1 VAFVGSGL
9 FLRSLATHAANEAES
24 EATENDETY
33 NNEAKDDEG
42 ALEH

>member
-9 FLRSLATHAANEAES
+9 FLWSLATHTANKAES
-24 EATENDETY
+24 EAAEDDETH
-33 NNEAKDDEG
+33 NNEAKDDKG

>member
-9 FLRSLATHAANEAES
+9 FLRPLATHAANKAES
-24 EATENDETY
+24 EAAEDDETY
-33 NNEAKDDEG
+33 NNEANDDEG

>member
-1 VAFVGSGL
+1 MAFVGSWL
-9 FLRSLATHAANEAES
+9 VLRPLATHAANKAKS

-33 NNEAKDDEG
+33 NNEADDDEG